1 MTANLHRRVNRKMAE
16 NLFSFCKLFPD
27 KVRRAFLVNLSHE
40 RLMLDKRVIS
50 LPFVDFVSEL
60 SKIGEGK

>member
-1 MTANLHRRVNRKMAE
+1 MAE